1 MSKGKSRGRISNG
14 RIIKV
19 SPEFDFRLEEMTL
32 NMNSFLQSK
41 GQKERVYKTDMS
53 DIYAKNVMV
62 NIMPEDLVLIPTG
75 RKGKRIKF
83 NGEINI

>member
-1 MSKGKSRGRISNG
+1 MSKKVSRGRISHG
-14 RIIKV
+14 KIIKV
-19 SPEFDFRLEEMTL
+19 SSEFDYRLEEMTL
-32 NMNSFLQSK
+32 NMNNFLQSK

-62 NIMPEDLVLIPTG
+62 NIMPEDLIPTG
-75 RKGKRIKF
+75 RKGKRLKF